1 MTLTEKIV
9 FISDYIE
16 PGRKFEGVEVLQKLA
31 PKNLDEAVVAAI
43 RSTLMYL
50 LSENRLIH
58 PRLLETRNDFL
69 IKKASEEKEM

>member
-1 MTLTEKIV
+1 
-9 FISDYIE
+9 
-16 PGRKFEGVEVLQKLA
+16 VEVLQKLA

-58 PRLLETRNDFL
+58 PRLFGD
-69 IKKASEEKEM
+69 KKRFFNKKGFGGKGDVIFSSLFDSFKIQINRL